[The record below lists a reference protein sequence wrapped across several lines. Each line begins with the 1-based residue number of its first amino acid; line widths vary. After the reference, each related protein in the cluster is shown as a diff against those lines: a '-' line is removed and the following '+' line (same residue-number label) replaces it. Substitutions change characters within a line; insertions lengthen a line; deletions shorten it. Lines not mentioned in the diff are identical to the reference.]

1 MGIDFKVIESA
12 ILIYILIPGLIK
24 RLEEAHEKMQPYP
37 FFPCN
42 MFLFRTNFILKNV
55 TRNKEKVLINGMKI
69 WNFRADFIIWKRL
82 GE

>member
-37 FFPCN
+37 FFLSPYPYLEPT
-42 MFLFRTNFILKNV
+42 LF
-55 TRNKEKVLINGMKI
+55 
-69 WNFRADFIIWKRL
+69 
-82 GE
+82 

>member
-37 FFPCN
+37 FFLATCSYLEPT
-42 MFLFRTNFILKNV
+42 LF
-55 TRNKEKVLINGMKI
+55 
-69 WNFRADFIIWKRL
+69 
-82 GE
+82 